1 MGGAEGLMVP
11 LPSARLAQ
19 LAREAGF
26 DLVGFARAE
35 PVPRQV
41 LAEWLEAGHH
51 ADLDWFAAQLEKRLD
66 PQVLFPGAKTVV
78 ALACNCWPGDAP
90 SPIAAYARGRD
101 YHATLRDR
109 LRTLRRTFRAE
120 FPGVTDYG
128 SVDTNPVM
136 ERVWAARAGLGYV
149 GKNGCLITAEFGS
162 FVMLGAFILDAEV
175 DGYAEGPAADR
186 CGKCTLCL
194 TSCPTSA
201 FPRERV
207 VDATKCLSFHSIES
221 EKAMPVALRPAMEGM
236 VFGCDVCQAVCPLN
250 AAPVVAGPR
259 FAPRPVAGL
268 SIRELAALG
277 PEAFTRLTA
286 GTPLARAGYDG
297 VRRNAAYALGAA
309 RDVGARTVLGQL
321 AADASEVVRDAAE
334 WALQQLP

>member
-1 MGGAEGLMVP
+1 MTPSSTRIAE
-11 LPSARLAQ
+11 
-19 LAREAGF
+19 LARAAGF

-35 PVPRQV
+35 PIPATV
-41 LAEWLEAGHH
+41 LTEWLEAGYH
-51 ADLDWFAAQLEKRLD
+51 ADLDWMRESLADRLD
-66 PQVLFPGAKTVV
+66 VGRILPGAKTVV

-120 FPGVTDYG
+120 FPGVADYG

-175 DGYAEGPAADR
+175 DGYADGPAVDR

-201 FPRERV
+201 FVRERV

-250 AAPVVAGPR
+250 AAPVLAGPR

-277 PEAFTRLTA
+277 PEEFTRLTA

-309 RDVGARTVLGQL
+309 KEAGAKEVLQRL

-334 WALQQLP
+334 WALARIGS